1 MRLSYLDLE
10 LGVAGYSHVSGVAAL
25 HNAKLSGQVDEGIQD
40 GAKFHLR
47 QAESETEMGSR
58 PKPEVIQIPIDVSRQ
73 IE

>member
-25 HNAKLSGQVDEGIQD
+25 HNAKLSGQVDEGIQE
-40 GAKFHLR
+40 GVKLHPR
-47 QAESETEMGSR
+47 QPESETEVGSR
-58 PKPEVIQIPIDVSRQ
+58 PKPDVLQIPIDVSRE